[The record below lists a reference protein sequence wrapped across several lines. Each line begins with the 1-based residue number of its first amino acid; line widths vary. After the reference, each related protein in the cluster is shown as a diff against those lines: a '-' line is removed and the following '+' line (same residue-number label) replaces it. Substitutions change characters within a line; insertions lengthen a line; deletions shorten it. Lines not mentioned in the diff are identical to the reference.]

1 MSALRRFSRE
11 AILPVRV
18 DAAWR
23 WGRSFPPQEIARRLR
38 ALDGIQSL
46 VAREGANDDGLE
58 HYYSEAIIAREA
70 PGLPRPGGAF
80 ERACELSA
88 RYEFSDPRIVI
99 GHFDPKR
106 PLLGRPLL
114 LELRA
119 VGLHILASVRV
130 NEVYERRN
138 VDDVSVFAWRY
149 DTLPGHIEFGS
160 EWFRVLQRH
169 SSGEVRFQIEARW
182 RPGEFPNAWMRVG
195 FDWVARRYQRAW
207 HRRAYARL
215 RHLLGAGP
223 LPPLP
228 SRQHILHSGLS
239 ADVGR
244 GSSASAEA
252 PAELIEHSSPP
263 TREVS

>member
-1 MSALRRFSRE
+1 M
-11 AILPVRV
+11 PVGL
-18 DAAWR
+18 DSAWR
-23 WGRSFPPQEIARRLR
+23 WGRAFSPQELARRLQ
-38 ALDGIQSL
+38 ALENMQSA
-46 VAREGANDDGLE
+46 VPGEGASDPGLE
-58 HYYSEAIIAREA
+58 HYFSQATIASER
-70 PGLPRPGGAF
+70 PGPPRPGGAF

-99 GHFDPKR
+99 GHFDPQR

-119 VGLHILASVRV
+119 VGLHILAGVRI
-130 NEVYERRN
+130 NEVHTRSDG
-138 VDDVSVFAWRY
+138 DDLSVFAWRY

-169 SSGEVRFQIEARW
+169 SSGEVLFQIEARW
-182 RPGEFPNAWMRVG
+182 RAGEFPNAWMRIG
-195 FDWVARRYQRAW
+195 FDWVARHYQRAW
-207 HRRAYARL
+207 HRLAYARL

-228 SRQHILHSGLS
+228 SRRHILHSGMP

-244 GSSASAEA
+244 VHSASAEA
-252 PAELIEHSSPP
+252 PAGLGEHSSPS
-263 TREVS
+263 TNEVS